1 MKKLTVV
8 FFWVFLT
15 FMTVCASSLDRYVFI
30 FDDDK
35 LVYDSKELSVLGFY
49 LKYWRSGYEEYKST
63 ANTIFSENMDLFFPD
78 DTAVLDIFSSIN
90 PQEFLSP
97 GKKFRS
103 AKENYPQSII
113 INAFFIEF
121 LYSDWERSGEVQAG
135 KEIIDSCDNLEQ
147 LVGINPLSSYYKSK
161 VLWKSKVIGD
171 SAQALKIIK
180 DIYAEYS
187 DNIKI
192 LYEYIVM
199 SYQNDD
205 YKKVT
210 DLYEN
215 YIKLG
220 ESADE
225 INLIAAK
232 SYLNLGNKDKARE
245 LALNITKSSGRKNIL
260 ASTYELLGDIA
271 QTNVQKINYYKL
283 SLEYDE
289 KNGLIWSKLG
299 VSYLQEDRKENA
311 QLARVILNKAL
322 SLYPNQPEIKAEL
335 DNLQRDIKI
344 KGVMVYILPLLGI
357 VIGGIT
363 VMIVLEKRKKNRE
376 YEEMLKK

>member
-1 MKKLTVV
+1 
-8 FFWVFLT
+8 
-15 FMTVCASSLDRYVFI
+15 
-30 FDDDK
+30 
-35 LVYDSKELSVLGFY
+35 
-49 LKYWRSGYEEYKST
+49 
-63 ANTIFSENMDLFFPD
+63 
-78 DTAVLDIFSSIN
+78 
-90 PQEFLSP
+90 
-97 GKKFRS
+97 
-103 AKENYPQSII
+103 
-113 INAFFIEF
+113 
-121 LYSDWERSGEVQAG
+121 
-135 KEIIDSCDNLEQ
+135 
-147 LVGINPLSSYYKSK
+147 
-161 VLWKSKVIGD
+161 
-171 SAQALKIIK
+171 
-180 DIYAEYS
+180 
-187 DNIKI
+187 
-192 LYEYIVM
+192 M
-199 SYQNDD
+199 SYQNED
-205 YKKVT
+205 YKKAT

-220 ESADE
+220 ENADE
-225 INLIAAK
+225 IHLIAAK
-232 SYLNLGNKDKARE
+232 SYLNLENKDKARE
-245 LALNITKSSGRKNIL
+245 LASSITKSSGRKNIL

-322 SLYPNQPEIKAEL
+322 SLYPNQPEIRAEL

-363 VMIVLEKRKKNRE
+363 VMIVLEKRKKNKE

>member
-1 MKKLTVV
+1 MKKLTVA
-8 FFWVFLT
+8 FFLVFLT
-15 FMTVCASSLDRYVFI
+15 VIAVFASSLDRYVFV
-30 FDDDK
+30 FDDEK
-35 LVYDSKELSVLGFY
+35 LVSDSKELSVLGFY
-49 LKYWRSGYEEYKST
+49 LKYWKSGYEEYKST

-103 AKENYPQSII
+103 AKETYPQSII

-121 LYSDWERSGEVQAG
+121 LYSDWERSGEIQVGQ
-135 KEIIDSCDNLEQ
+135 EIIDSCNNLEQ
-147 LVGINPLSSYYKSK
+147 LAGTNPLSSFYKAK

-171 SAQALKIIK
+171 SSQAIQIIK
-180 DIYAEYS
+180 DIYTEYS

-199 SYQNDD
+199 SYQNED
-205 YKKVT
+205 YKKAT

-220 ESADE
+220 ENADE
-225 INLIAAK
+225 IHLIAAK
-232 SYLNLGNKDKARE
+232 SYLNLENKDKARE
-245 LALNITKSSGRKNIL
+245 LASSITKSSGRKNIL

-322 SLYPNQPEIKAEL
+322 SLYPNQPEIRAEL

-363 VMIVLEKRKKNRE
+363 VMIVLEKRKKNKE

>member
-1 MKKLTVV
+1 MKKLTVE
-8 FFWVFLT
+8 FFLV
-15 FMTVCASSLDRYVFI
+15 FMTVIAVFASSLDRYVFV
-30 FDDDK
+30 FDDEK
-35 LVYDSKELSVLGFY
+35 LVSDSKELSVLGFY
-49 LKYWRSGYEEYKST
+49 LKYWKSGYEEYKST

-103 AKENYPQSII
+103 AKETYPQSII

-121 LYSDWERSGEVQAG
+121 LYSDWERSGEIQVGQ
-135 KEIIDSCDNLEQ
+135 EIIDSCNNLEQ
-147 LVGINPLSSYYKSK
+147 LAGTNPLSSFYKAK

-171 SAQALKIIK
+171 SSQAIQIIK
-180 DIYAEYS
+180 DIYTEYS

-199 SYQNDD
+199 SYQNED
-205 YKKVT
+205 YKKAT

-220 ESADE
+220 ENADE
-225 INLIAAK
+225 IHLIAAK
-232 SYLNLGNKDKARE
+232 SYLNLENKDKARE
-245 LALNITKSSGRKNIL
+245 LASSITKSSGRKNIL

-322 SLYPNQPEIKAEL
+322 SLYPNQPEIRAEL

-363 VMIVLEKRKKNRE
+363 VMIVLEKRKKNKE

>member
-1 MKKLTVV
+1 MKKLTVA
-8 FFWVFLT
+8 FFFVFLT
-15 FMTVCASSLDRYVFI
+15 VIAVCASSLDRYVFV
-30 FDDDK
+30 FDDEK
-35 LVYDSKELSVLGFY
+35 LVSDSKELSVLGFY
-49 LKYWRSGYEEYKST
+49 LKYWKSGYEEYKST

-103 AKENYPQSII
+103 AKETYPQSII

-121 LYSDWERSGEVQAG
+121 LYSDWERSGEIQVGQ
-135 KEIIDSCDNLEQ
+135 EIIDSCNNLEQ
-147 LVGINPLSSYYKSK
+147 LAGTNPLSSFYKAK

-171 SAQALKIIK
+171 SSQAIQIIK
-180 DIYAEYS
+180 DIYTEYS

-199 SYQNDD
+199 SYQNED
-205 YKKVT
+205 YKKAT

-220 ESADE
+220 ENADE
-225 INLIAAK
+225 IHLIAAK
-232 SYLNLGNKDKARE
+232 SYLNLENKDKARE
-245 LALNITKSSGRKNIL
+245 LASSITKSSGRKNIL

-311 QLARVILNKAL
+311 QHARVILNKAL
-322 SLYPNQPEIKAEL
+322 SLYPNQPEIRAEL

-363 VMIVLEKRKKNRE
+363 VMIVLEKRKKNKE

>member
-1 MKKLTVV
+1 MKKLTVA
-8 FFWVFLT
+8 FFLVFLT
-15 FMTVCASSLDRYVFI
+15 VIAVFASSLDRYVFV
-30 FDDDK
+30 FDDEK
-35 LVYDSKELSVLGFY
+35 LVSDSKELSVLGFY
-49 LKYWRSGYEEYKST
+49 LKYWKSGYEEYKST

-78 DTAVLDIFSSIN
+78 DTAVLDIFSSIS

-103 AKENYPQSII
+103 AKETYPQSII

-121 LYSDWERSGEVQAG
+121 LYSDWERSGEIQVGQ
-135 KEIIDSCDNLEQ
+135 EIIDSCNNLEQ
-147 LVGINPLSSYYKSK
+147 LAGTNPLSSFYKAK

-171 SAQALKIIK
+171 SSQAIQIIK
-180 DIYAEYS
+180 DIYTEYS

-199 SYQNDD
+199 SYQNED
-205 YKKVT
+205 YKKAT

-225 INLIAAK
+225 IHLIAAK
-232 SYLNLGNKDKARE
+232 SYLNLENKDKARE
-245 LALNITKSSGRKNIL
+245 LASSITKSSGRKNIL

-322 SLYPNQPEIKAEL
+322 SLYPNQPEIRAEL

-363 VMIVLEKRKKNRE
+363 VMIVLEKRKKNKE